1 MLIKAV
7 PEDYLQNDD
16 DVSCVTV
23 VTVITGPSFIS
34 QDRRIYLPTLFQHTV
49 EEAATEYNKKG
60 LVAALSHLQYFMHA
74 SNHETINWED
84 LIHDH
89 MTQDFWGAFA
99 TYMGKYESNNTKFKF
114 ADGKSSF
121 SRKSAKILKKTK
133 TASFLNNLSQS
144 CASSKTYIFLE
155 TFGPSEIN
163 RKNANSSK
171 TKVSF

>member
-99 TYMGKYESNNTKFKF
+99 TYMGKYERN
-114 ADGKSSF
+114 
-121 SRKSAKILKKTK
+121 
-133 TASFLNNLSQS
+133 
-144 CASSKTYIFLE
+144 
-155 TFGPSEIN
+155 
-163 RKNANSSK
+163 K
-171 TKVSF
+171 TKVNFSDGNSSASKKIVKS